1 MSFMVFFLMKYFYMI
16 LNLTIIKKDNIMIK
30 NCYTTNIGVVL

>member
-1 MSFMVFFLMKYFYMI
+1 MSFMFFFLMKYFYMI

-30 NCYTTNIGVVL
+30 IILHRGFV